1 MQIRVK
7 RKPINKKKLLRG
19 LYVAAAMGLV
29 FGTMAALSFAFLY
42 AGLNKN
48 NETKPTEV
56 IVQVENETNRT
67 TEGDDRQNVD
77 PVKEDTTPAIERS
90 EIYKTAEKIEKA
102 IVRLNM
108 RYTESYSVA
117 KGDSKVKTGIIYTIN
132 NDYIMILASPNSV
145 RGMSTVDVTFYD
157 GKTVEGEVIETD
169 YISGLS
175 AIRVQTDK
183 ISYDKLSVIPQIE
196 FANSNKTEVGDVVI
210 AIGNLDGNGISI
222 AAGNVTNTSQTFS
235 CLDGE
240 LAMLETDILSKNFS
254 NGFLINQS
262 GLVCGVI
269 SHENDTGATMIN
281 YTNAIGCSDL
291 TATIYKMSRGIHF
304 PYMGIKT
311 QTITSE
317 IARIYGVPLGI
328 FVTAV
333 ESNSPALEAGFMPG
347 DIIVD
352 INSKGIMT
360 GRGLHSFMMSFDMEK
375 DISKSIT
382 VRVLRTVEDSYRSIE
397 LSVRFQDRYN

>member
-7 RKPINKKKLLRG
+7 RKPINKKKLLRS

-56 IVQVENETNRT
+56 IVQVEEDKNHNT
-67 TEGDDRQNVD
+67 GSDDRQSVD
-77 PVKEDTTPAIERS
+77 PIKENEAVVAERS
-90 EIYKTAEKIEKA
+90 EIYKIAEKIEKA
-102 IVRLNM
+102 IVRLNV

-117 KGDSKVKTGIIYTIN
+117 KGESEVKTGIIYTIN

-145 RGMSTVDVTFYD
+145 RGMTTVDVTFYD

-175 AIRVQTDK
+175 AVRVQTER
-183 ISYDKLSVIPQIE
+183 ISYDKLSVVPQIE
-196 FANSNKTEVGDVVI
+196 FANSNKMEVGDVVI
-210 AIGNLDGNGISI
+210 AIGNLEGTGISI
-222 AAGNVTNTSQTFS
+222 AAGNITSTNRTFS

-240 LAMLETDILSKNFS
+240 LAMLETDILSKSFS

-262 GLVCGVI
+262 GMVCGVI
-269 SHENDTGATMIN
+269 SHENDTGTILIN
-281 YTNAIGCSDL
+281 NTNAIGCSDL
-291 TATIYKMSRGIHF
+291 TATIYKLSRGIHF

-311 QTITSE
+311 QTISAE
-317 IARIYGVPLGI
+317 VARIYGVPIGI

-333 ESNSPALEAGFMPG
+333 EGNSPALEAGFMPG

-352 INSKGIMT
+352 INSKGITT

-375 DISKSIT
+375 DMSRAIT
-382 VRVLRTVEDSYRSIE
+382 FRVLREVDDIYKSIE
-397 LSVRFQDRYN
+397 LKIKMQDRY